1 MEEENTLRNCIRELR
16 KSKKMT
22 QEELSIRVNVSR
34 QSIVAIETG
43 KYNPSLQLAY
53 NIAKQFDR
61 RIEDV
66 FYLEESEAD

>member
-1 MEEENTLRNCIRELR
+1 
-16 KSKKMT
+16 MT

-43 KYNPSLQLAY
+43 RYNPSLQLAY

-66 FYLEESEAD
+66 FYFEESETD

>member
-1 MEEENTLRNCIRELR
+1 
-16 KSKKMT
+16 MT

-66 FYLEESEAD
+66 FYFEESETDSL